1 MCPPVLRSCLLL
13 AALLGASV
21 AHAQA
26 PAETGTPP
34 ARPGAA
40 TPQAPKLLP
49 GDVTSHHTLVLQQ
62 GDFAART
69 LHFSATAG
77 AIRLVDDKGAPRADV
92 AFIAYQLDGA
102 EPRGRKVT
110 FVLNGGPGFAS
121 GWLQVGAVGPWR
133 IPLGGPSG
141 DGATASSASP
151 EPLPNAETWLDFTDL
166 VFIDPVDTGFSRA
179 LTPNEDARKR
189 MFSVDGDIA
198 YLAEVIRR
206 WLDRFD
212 RNVSPKYLLGESYGG
227 FRVPRLARELAS
239 VQDVGV
245 SGLVLVSPL
254 LDAGGRSFVFDPFYY
269 AGRLPSMA
277 AAARAAHGPV
287 TRAQLADVEQY
298 AATDFLVDATRGES
312 DPAAIER
319 RSARVAALS
328 GLDPVLVRR
337 YHGLVDNNV
346 FLHEVD
352 RAAGRVA
359 SGYDATIT
367 TADPWPLRTE
377 SQYPDPVLEGLKA
390 PVGSAMVAIYE
401 TQLNWR
407 PDYAYRLESQTAG
420 RQWDWGHGMTG
431 AAQSVGF
438 MRTALALDPHLHV
451 LIAHGLFDLVTPYFA
466 TQLLLDQI
474 PQAGLGERVRL
485 ATYPGGH
492 MFYARDASRAA
503 FREDGRKLL
512 AGE

>member
-1 MCPPVLRSCLLL
+1 MLSSALRSCLLL
-13 AALLGASV
+13 AALLGGQSAY
-21 AHAQA
+21 AQA
-26 PAETGTPP
+26 PAESGTPP
-34 ARPGAA
+34 ARPAA
-40 TPQAPKLLP
+40 PTPPTPKLLP
-49 GDVTSHHTLVLQQ
+49 GDVTTHHTLELP
-62 GDFAART
+62 GRT
-69 LHFSATAG
+69 LHFRATAG

-102 EPRGRKVT
+102 EPRNRKVT

-133 IPLGGPSG
+133 IPLGGPMG
-141 DGATASSASP
+141 DGVTAPSASP

-166 VFIDPVDTGFSRA
+166 VFIDPVDTGYSRA
-179 LTPNEDARKR
+179 LTTNEDSRNR
-189 MFSVDGDIA
+189 LFSVDGDIT
-198 YLAEVIRR
+198 YLAEVIRH

-212 RNVSPKYLLGESYGG
+212 RNVSPKYVMGESYGG
-227 FRVPRLARELAS
+227 FRAPRLARELTS
-239 VQDVGV
+239 VQGVGV
-245 SGLVLVSPL
+245 SGLVLVSPA
-254 LDAGGRSFVFDPFYY
+254 LDIGGRSIAFDPFYFVD
-269 AGRLPSMA
+269 RLPSMA

-298 AATDFLVDATRGES
+298 AATDFLLDATKGER

-319 RSARVAALS
+319 RSARVAALI

-337 YHGLVDNNV
+337 YHGLINTEV
-346 FLHEVD
+346 FLRELD
-352 RAAGRVA
+352 RAAGRVG
-359 SGYDATIT
+359 SFYDPTIT
-367 TADPWPLRTE
+367 SADPWPLRTM
-377 SQYPDPVLEGLKA
+377 SDYADPVLEGLKP

-407 PDYAYRLESQTAG
+407 PDYAYRLESPTAG
-420 RQWDWGHGMTG
+420 HQWDWGHGMMS
-431 AAQSVGF
+431 APQSVGM

-451 LIAHGLFDLVTPYFA
+451 LIAHGLFDLVTPYFL

-485 ATYPGGH
+485 VTYPAGH
-492 MFYARDASRAA
+492 MFYTQDASRAE
-503 FREDGRKLL
+503 FREEGRKLF